1 MARTRNEHYEYVE
14 RDGLFRKRVKDA
26 TGKYVAI
33 YGETPE
39 DVTKQLIDF
48 YEQRDI
54 DAEEM
59 KDPLFSVYA
68 RRWLELNC
76 GNLTKATQKG
86 YLTVLNNHIIP
97 FLDDLRMSEIRPRD
111 IKVVITR
118 AGQMSESVHNKT
130 YMLLKRIL
138 TTAYEDRIISTNPCP
153 QMHNGGKKPEEKT
166 ALTDKQVEVLLNA
179 LEGTRTH
186 LFCMIALYAGLRREE
201 ILALKWD
208 CIELDNVPRIEV
220 KRSLKHE
227 RNKAVISD
235 QLKTKAARRT
245 VHIPNRLVIELRKA
259 KDSSSSEYV
268 FANRTG
274 GPLSYTQF
282 RHLWHT
288 VESRSVGERTY
299 YKYTDGK
306 KIQFTVKAEKGERAK
321 CRKYSYTI
329 DFEVTPHQLR
339 HTYITNLLL
348 AGTDIKTVQYLA
360 GHEKSKTTLD
370 IYAHLTYNRPEDII
384 DKVNCAFQNKK

>member
-1 MARTRNEHYEYVE
+1 MV
-14 RDGLFRKRVKDA
+14 
-26 TGKYVAI
+26 
-33 YGETPE
+33 
-39 DVTKQLIDF
+39 
-48 YEQRDI
+48 
-54 DAEEM
+54 
-59 KDPLFSVYA
+59 
-68 RRWLELNC
+68 
-76 GNLTKATQKG
+76 
-86 YLTVLNNHIIP
+86 
-97 FLDDLRMSEIRPRD
+97 
-111 IKVVITR
+111 
-118 AGQMSESVHNKT
+118 
-130 YMLLKRIL
+130 
-138 TTAYEDRIISTNPCP
+138 
-153 QMHNGGKKPEEKT
+153 
-166 ALTDKQVEVLLNA
+166 
-179 LEGTRTH
+179 
-186 LFCMIALYAGLRREE
+186 
-201 ILALKWD
+201 
-208 CIELDNVPRIEV
+208 
-220 KRSLKHE
+220 
-227 RNKAVISD
+227 
-235 QLKTKAARRT
+235 
-245 VHIPNRLVIELRKA
+245 ELRKA

-306 KIQFTVKAEKGERAK
+306 KVQFTVKAEKGERAK

-329 DFEVTPHQLR
+329 DFEVTPHLLR